1 MGKRDIMRLS
11 IRTFISNE
19 DGLETVEYAVM
30 TSLVLAAMIV
40 SFVALGVAIRGRF
53 NTTASTIATN

>member
-1 MGKRDIMRLS
+1 MRLS